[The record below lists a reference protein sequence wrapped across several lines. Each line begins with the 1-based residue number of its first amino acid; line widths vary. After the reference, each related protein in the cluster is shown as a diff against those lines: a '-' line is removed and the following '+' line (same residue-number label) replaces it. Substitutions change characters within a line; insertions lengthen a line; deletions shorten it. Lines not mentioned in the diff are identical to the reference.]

1 MLRLLVLFC
10 VFIYVSSRQVFPD
23 VEIVVLEYLYV
34 GTPYFEL
41 YQ

>member
-1 MLRLLVLFC
+1 MLRLVVLLY
-10 VFIYVSSRQVFPD
+10 VFVYVSSRQVFPD
-23 VEIVVLEYLYV
+23 VEIVVLEYVYV